1 MTNYIILSFCLI
13 ILLAYLFDIT
23 SKYTKIPSVI
33 LLIGLGV
40 VIRIIVEN
48 TGFNIPDMEPVLP
61 VIGTLGL
68 ILIVLEASLD
78 IKLEKK
84 KVKLIIRSVVSAI
97 VLFVLFTGTLAAFMV
112 SAMGY
117 SLVSSLL
124 NSIPLGIISS
134 AVAISSTSS
143 LRQDEKEFVVY
154 ESSFSDIIGILVFDF
169 ILLNQGSI
177 AEGLAHFL
185 FSGLVTV
192 FLAVAVTSLLA
203 MLLHKIR
210 YHVNYVI
217 ILTSVILVY
226 VLAKLSHL
234 PALFLILVFG
244 LALSNYKLVE
254 NTFIKK
260 VVDFEKF
267 RTDLDSFKKI
277 MVELTFLVRSFFFIL
292 FGYYTRID
300 TLINPGNIFL
310 GLLITSGIFLLRW
323 GYFKL
328 ILRMPAVPLVLF
340 APRGLITILLFISIP
355 SVLRVPFISEEII
368 TLVILL
374 SIFALMIGNVL
385 LKKEISIHPQAGD
398 DVEHQNDHGSDDNEH
413 KDAGN
418 NADEKDETGLQD
430 PART

>member
-1 MTNYIILSFCLI
+1 MTNYIILSLCLI
-13 ILLAYLFDIT
+13 VLLAYLFDIT

-48 TGFNIPDMEPVLP
+48 TGFSIPDLEPILP

-84 KVKLIIRSVVSAI
+84 KVRLIIRSVVSSI
-97 VLFVLFTGTLAAFMV
+97 VLFVIFSGALAAFMV

-117 SLVSSLL
+117 SLVESLL

-134 AVAISSTSS
+134 AVAISSTTS
-143 LRQDEKEFVVY
+143 LRPEEKEFVVY

-177 AEGLAHFL
+177 AEGLVHFV
-185 FSGLVTV
+185 FSGLVTAL
-192 FLAVAVTSLLA
+192 LAVLVTSLLA
-203 MLLHKIR
+203 MLLHKIS

-244 LALSNYKLVE
+244 LALSNYKLIE
-254 NTFIKK
+254 NTVIKK

-277 MVELTFLVRSFFFIL
+277 MRELTFLVRSFFFIL

-300 TLINPGNIFL
+300 TLLSPGNIFL
-310 GLLITSGIFLLRW
+310 GLMITSGIFLLRW
-323 GYFKL
+323 GYFAL
-328 ILRMPAVPLVLF
+328 ILRVPAVPLVLF

-355 SVLRVPFISEEII
+355 AGLRVPFISEEII

-374 SIFALMIGNVL
+374 SIVALMIGNVL
-385 LKKEISIHPQAGD
+385 LKKETVISVPVSADIEKKGD
-398 DVEHQNDHGSDDNEH
+398 PEPYDKEQEGAE
-413 KDAGN
+413 KN
-418 NADEKDETGLQD
+418 NVK
-430 PART
+430 